1 MSNGGDSVTESLS
14 PAQQSLREP
23 AGVFSGACIR
33 AQHQGSLA
41 LKFLFTAHL
50 VCVCVGGAG
59 EGITLVV
66 SRLHFQGWLTRAIL
80 LETADRFPLHVSAKQ

>member
-1 MSNGGDSVTESLS
+1 MSSGGDSVTELLS

-50 VCVCVGGAG
+50 VWEWGWGG
-59 EGITLVV
+59 GITLVV